1 MLSIVGVREKSF
13 SFDNDGNKRVVHG
26 FQVFCTDDSN
36 RKVDGLST
44 INFFLSDSVCE
55 RSSFSPY
62 VGACIET
69 VNYNRFGRISSVVP
83 VSK

>member
-1 MLSIVGVREKSF
+1 MFSIVGVREKSF
-13 SFDNDGNKRVVHG
+13 SVVNDGQKRVVHG

-44 INFFLSDSVCE
+44 REFFLSDSVCE
-55 RSSFSPY
+55 RSSFTPS
-62 VGACIET
+62 VGACFDTIF
-69 VNYNRFGRISSVVP
+69 YNRYGRIAVVKP

>member
-1 MLSIVGVREKSF
+1 MLSIVGVREKTF

-26 FQVFCTDDSN
+26 YQVFCTDDSN

-44 INFFLSDSVCE
+44 LNFFLSDSVCD
-55 RSSFSPY
+55 RSSFTPY
-62 VGACIET
+62 VGASIET
-69 VNYNRFGRISSVVP
+69 INYNRFGKISFVVP